1 MDTYKTVS
9 RASARRGSA
18 FSLPKRHGGRVAP
31 RCTRSV
37 VDARHRGQP
46 LRQSVLCEGY
56 AGSFTTVEWQGRPQG
71 VGSLFVSCSQL
82 QPVSGQSDSFLGS
95 GVALGDRE
103 DHFWRSGSGL
113 SPAAPAAE
121 RRSNA
126 QWQGRSRG
134 VGWALGALA

>member
-1 MDTYKTVS
+1 M
-9 RASARRGSA
+9 
-18 FSLPKRHGGRVAP
+18 
-31 RCTRSV
+31 
-37 VDARHRGQP
+37 
-46 LRQSVLCEGY
+46 
-56 AGSFTTVEWQGRPQG
+56 AGSVPGRW
-71 VGSLFVSCSQL
+71 VVSCSQL

-103 DHFWRSGSGL
+103 EHFWRSGFGL